1 MRGWMRAC
9 ASKMACQVRF
19 AYVEVDV
26 VALIGRSHIMAQAD
40 FHDSEEPAIE
50 YHAVRTV
57 NCIKLLLL
65 DRWSSSATLLTTLSD
80 QQPRIPSWPGAQVYG
95 FGTPPSQPLQHAH
108 FVAFSR
114 DESSLRQERTFH
126 RSPQY
131 FARRV
136 FLRVV
141 SPAPSGNAHRLH
153 AAHAGRSDREQ
164 VAGDALYGARR
175 ARAERAI
182 RRWPDRFRRGN
193 REIPHASIA
202 GLPKTQHLGS
212 SSEIQ
217 RVESGGTP
225 QIRNSGDSDRCL
237 RASDIFEAVVG
248 ANRDGVLATGSAP
261 RQTDGKFVALFRRVA
276 DSILRH
282 HDDPVAAIDTILS
295 AVDAASRIASNEA
308 NRRGFLCTTDLGL
321 QFVDNRWR
329 VVDNEAFAFA
339 LGGQCQG
346 WRIRRGIGGDNF

>member
-141 SPAPSGNAHRLH
+141 SPAPGGHAHRLH

-164 VAGDALYGARR
+164 VAGDALHSARR

-182 RRWPDRFRRGN
+182 RRRPDRFRRRN
-193 REIPHASIA
+193 REIPHAAIG
-202 GLPKTQHLGS
+202 GLPKLSTLDQLGNS
-212 SSEIQ
+212 
-217 RVESGGTP
+217 RNALNPRRGDRGTP
-225 QIRNSGDSDRCL
+225 QIRNSGDSDSCL
-237 RASDIFEAVVG
+237 GASDIFEAIVG
-248 ANRDGVLATGSAP
+248 ADREIG
-261 RQTDGKFVALFRRVA
+261 R
-276 DSILRH
+276 
-282 HDDPVAAIDTILS
+282 
-295 AVDAASRIASNEA
+295 AS
-308 NRRGFLCTTDLGL
+308 C
-321 QFVDNRWR
+321 
-329 VVDNEAFAFA
+329 
-339 LGGQCQG
+339 
-346 WRIRRGIGGDNF
+346 